1 MKNTMNRGRTQFIW
15 RYLPGS
21 TFRFNES
28 GGWCEVTDITIRD
41 PKPLSAALANAFAH
55 ELRRWNAISPSGYP
69 DPDIQA
75 GLYEMGEPHA
85 VMYDLW
91 PLVFVCR
98 LCGRTQWYP
107 DLDRLN
113 G

>member
-1 MKNTMNRGRTQFIW
+1 MNRGRSQVIW

-41 PKPLSAALANAFAH
+41 PKPLSAARANAFAH

-69 DPDIQA
+69 DPDIQD
-75 GLYEMGEPHA
+75 GQYEMGDPQA

-91 PLVFVCR
+91 PIVFFSR
-98 LCGRTQWYP
+98 LCGRTQ
-107 DLDRLN
+107 R
-113 G
+113 